1 MIPGRQYCD
10 WVKENLV
17 NPTTYYPGVP
27 VNPAPT
33 VFDEIGQCYPGGNQ
47 GMRYHSSDTWTVSQ
61 SLNLG
66 GNAMVVLEQ
75 QSNVF
80 KVSFIRTD
88 SRRLQLT

>member
-1 MIPGRQYCD
+1 MILGRQYCD
-10 WVKENLV
+10 WVRENLV

-27 VNPAPT
+27 VFPAPT
-33 VFDEIGQCYPGGNQ
+33 VFNEIGQCYPGGNL
-47 GMRYHSSDTWTVSQ
+47 GMRYLSSDTSTVSQ

-80 KVSFIRTD
+80 KVSFIRTN
-88 SRRLQLT
+88 S